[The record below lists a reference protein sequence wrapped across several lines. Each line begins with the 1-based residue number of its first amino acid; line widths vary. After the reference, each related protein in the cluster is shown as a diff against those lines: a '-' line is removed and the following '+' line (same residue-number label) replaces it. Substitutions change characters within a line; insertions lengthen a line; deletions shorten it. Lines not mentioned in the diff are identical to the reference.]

1 MPGEPAGNMCELDM
15 RMLHAVVL
23 TMEKLP
29 WDKGMG
35 SAWLRF
41 PILSSAAVS
50 VDIRCKWAYG

>member
-1 MPGEPAGNMCELDM
+1 MGQCQVSQLETCELDM
-15 RMLHAVVL
+15 RMLHAVAL

-50 VDIRCKWAYG
+50 VDIRCK